1 MAEVDRWVIISLA
14 DETRQEF
21 DPEKGPREVVIPAG
35 TVVNICLWDGETE
48 WTPPEGTRVMR
59 EADYLAERDAN
70 PAPLERA

>member
-35 TVVNICLWDGETE
+35 SVVNIILWDGETQ
-48 WTPPEGTRVMR
+48 WVPPEGTRVMR
-59 EADYLAERDAN
+59 ESEYLAERGY
-70 PAPLERA
+70 